1 MKRYNPRVEQ
11 TRKKHRLPAWAV
23 APTFILGIIIVVAAL
38 VMAIFPEQIAPY
50 DPTAVDITVRTKAPS
65 AEHIFGTDNYGRDV
79 FSRVVWGTR
88 IDLSIGFFGV
98 LVPMIIGGIIGLLAA
113 WYGGWLDSLLMR
125 ISEIM
130 MAFPFTILVIAII
143 TILGTGTINLYI
155 ALWLVGWMSYA
166 RLVRA
171 EVLKLKKAEFI
182 EAARV
187 AGFSDARILLRHI
200 LPNVISSSIVF
211 AASDMVM
218 CMLTGASMSFLG
230 LGVQPPT
237 PEWGLLLSN
246 SRQYFFTSLHYAVFP
261 GLAILLTVLC
271 FNLLGDGLRSA
282 LDPRLSE
289 Q

>member
-11 TRKKHRLPAWAV
+11 ARKKHRLPAWAV
-23 APTFILGIIIVVAAL
+23 TPTFILGIIIVVAAL

-237 PEWGLLLSN
+237 PEWGAILNEGRTYIS
-246 SRQYFFTSLHYAVFP
+246 YASWMTFFP
-261 GLAILLTVLC
+261 GLVLATTGVGLS
-271 FNLLGDGLRSA
+271 LLGDSMTDILR
-282 LDPRLSE
+282 RKGR
-289 Q
+289 

>member
-23 APTFILGIIIVVAAL
+23 TPTFILGIIIVAAAL

-50 DPTAVDITVRTKAPS
+50 DPTVVDITARTKGPS

-143 TILGTGTINLYI
+143 TILGTGTINL
-155 ALWLVGWMSYA
+155 
-166 RLVRA
+166 
-171 EVLKLKKAEFI
+171 
-182 EAARV
+182 
-187 AGFSDARILLRHI
+187 
-200 LPNVISSSIVF
+200 
-211 AASDMVM
+211 
-218 CMLTGASMSFLG
+218 
-230 LGVQPPT
+230 
-237 PEWGLLLSN
+237 
-246 SRQYFFTSLHYAVFP
+246 
-261 GLAILLTVLC
+261 
-271 FNLLGDGLRSA
+271 
-282 LDPRLSE
+282 
-289 Q
+289 

>member
-237 PEWGLLLSN
+237 PEWGAILNEGRTYIS
-246 SRQYFFTSLHYAVFP
+246 YASWMTFYP
-261 GLAILLTVLC
+261 GLVLAVTGVGLS
-271 FNLLGDGLRSA
+271 LLGDSMTEILR
-282 LDPRLSE
+282 RKGR
-289 Q
+289 

>member
-237 PEWGLLLSN
+237 PEWGAILNEGRTYIS
-246 SRQYFFTSLHYAVFP
+246 YASWMTFFP
-261 GLAILLTVLC
+261 GLVLATTGVGLS
-271 FNLLGDGLRSA
+271 LLGDSMTDILR
-282 LDPRLSE
+282 RKGR
-289 Q
+289 

>member
-113 WYGGWLDSLLMR
+113 WYGGWLDRLLMR

-237 PEWGLLLSN
+237 PEWGAILNEGRTYIS
-246 SRQYFFTSLHYAVFP
+246 YASWMTFFP
-261 GLAILLTVLC
+261 GLVLATTGVGLS
-271 FNLLGDGLRSA
+271 LLGDSMTDILR
-282 LDPRLSE
+282 RKGR
-289 Q
+289 

>member
-1 MKRYNPRVEQ
+1 MKRYNPRAEQ

-237 PEWGLLLSN
+237 PEWGAILNEGRTYIS
-246 SRQYFFTSLHYAVFP
+246 YASWMTFFP
-261 GLAILLTVLC
+261 GLVLATTGVGLS
-271 FNLLGDGLRSA
+271 LLGDSMTDILR
-282 LDPRLSE
+282 RKGR
-289 Q
+289 

>member
-11 TRKKHRLPAWAV
+11 ARKKHRLPAWAV
-23 APTFILGIIIVVAAL
+23 TPTFILGIIIVVAAL

-50 DPTAVDITVRTKAPS
+50 DPTVVDITVRTKVPS

-237 PEWGLLLSN
+237 PEWGAILNEGRTYIS
-246 SRQYFFTSLHYAVFP
+246 YASWMTFFP
-261 GLAILLTVLC
+261 GLVLATTGVGLS
-271 FNLLGDGLRSA
+271 LLGDSMTDILR
-282 LDPRLSE
+282 RKGR
-289 Q
+289 

>member
-1 MKRYNPRVEQ
+1 MKRYDPRVDSAR
-11 TRKKHRLPAWAV
+11 RKRRLPAWAV
-23 APTFILGIIIVVAAL
+23 TPTFILGVVIVVLAL
-38 VMAIFPEQIAPY
+38 IMAIFPAQIAPY
-50 DPTAVDITVRTKAPS
+50 DPTVVDITARTKAPS
-65 AEHIFGTDNYGRDV
+65 AAHIFGTDNYGRDI

-98 LVPMIIGGIIGLLAA
+98 LVPLIVGSIIGLLAA

-171 EVLKLKKAEFI
+171 EVLTLKKSEFI

-187 AGFSDARILLRHI
+187 AGFSDARILLRHV

-237 PEWGLLLSN
+237 PEWGAILN
-246 SRQYFFTSLHYAVFP
+246 EGRTYITYASWMTFFP
-261 GLAILLTVLC
+261 GLVLAITGVGLS
-271 FNLLGDGLRSA
+271 LLGDSMTDILR
-282 LDPRLSE
+282 RKGR
-289 Q
+289 

>member
-23 APTFILGIIIVVAAL
+23 TPTFILGIIIVVAAL
-38 VMAIFPEQIAPY
+38 VMAFFPEQIAPY

-187 AGFSDARILLRHI
+187 AGFSDARILMRHI

-237 PEWGLLLSN
+237 PEWGAILNEGRTYIS
-246 SRQYFFTSLHYAVFP
+246 YASWMTFFP
-261 GLAILLTVLC
+261 GLVLATTGVGLS
-271 FNLLGDGLRSA
+271 LLGDSMTDILR
-282 LDPRLSE
+282 RKGR
-289 Q
+289 

>member
-11 TRKKHRLPAWAV
+11 ARKKHRLPAWAV

-50 DPTAVDITVRTKAPS
+50 DPTVVDITVRTKAPS

-237 PEWGLLLSN
+237 PEWGAILNEGRTYIS
-246 SRQYFFTSLHYAVFP
+246 YASWMTFFP
-261 GLAILLTVLC
+261 GLVLATTGVGLS
-271 FNLLGDGLRSA
+271 LLGDSMTDILR
-282 LDPRLSE
+282 RKGR
-289 Q
+289 

>member
-1 MKRYNPRVEQ
+1 MKRYNPRAEAA
-11 TRKKHRLPAWAV
+11 RKKHRLPAWAV
-23 APTFILGIIIVVAAL
+23 TPTFILGVVIVMIAL
-38 VMAIFPEQIAPY
+38 ILAVFPDRIAPY
-50 DPTAVDITVRTKAPS
+50 DPTAVDITARTKAPC
-65 AEHIFGTDNYGRDV
+65 AAHIFGTDNYGRDI

-98 LVPMIIGGIIGLLAA
+98 LVPLIIGSVIGLLAA

-171 EVLKLKKAEFI
+171 EVLTLKKAEFI

-187 AGFSDARILLRHI
+187 AGFSDARILLRHV

-237 PEWGLLLSN
+237 PEWGAILN
-246 SRQYFFTSLHYAVFP
+246 EGRTYITYASWMTFFP
-261 GLAILLTVLC
+261 GLTLAITGVGLS
-271 FNLLGDGLRSA
+271 LLGDSMTDILR
-282 LDPRLSE
+282 RKGR
-289 Q
+289 

>member
-187 AGFSDARILLRHI
+187 AGFSDVRILLRHI

-237 PEWGLLLSN
+237 PEWGAILNEGRTYIS
-246 SRQYFFTSLHYAVFP
+246 YASWMTFFP
-261 GLAILLTVLC
+261 GLVLATTGVGLS
-271 FNLLGDGLRSA
+271 LLGDSMTDILR
-282 LDPRLSE
+282 RKGR
-289 Q
+289 

>member
-1 MKRYNPRVEQ
+1 MKRYNPRVDQ

-23 APTFILGIIIVVAAL
+23 TPTFILGIIIVVAAL

-237 PEWGLLLSN
+237 PEWGAILNEGRTYIS
-246 SRQYFFTSLHYAVFP
+246 YASWMTFFP
-261 GLAILLTVLC
+261 GLVLATTGVGLS
-271 FNLLGDGLRSA
+271 LLGDSMTDILR
-282 LDPRLSE
+282 RKGR
-289 Q
+289 

>member
-23 APTFILGIIIVVAAL
+23 TPTFILGIIIVAAAL
-38 VMAIFPEQIAPY
+38 VMAIVPEQIAPY
-50 DPTAVDITVRTKAPS
+50 DPTVVDITVRTKAPS

-130 MAFPFTILVIAII
+130 MAFPFPILVIAII

-237 PEWGLLLSN
+237 PEWGAILNEGRTYIS
-246 SRQYFFTSLHYAVFP
+246 YASWMTFFP
-261 GLAILLTVLC
+261 GLVLATTGVGLS
-271 FNLLGDGLRSA
+271 LLGDSMTDILR
-282 LDPRLSE
+282 RKGR
-289 Q
+289 

>member
-1 MKRYNPRVEQ
+1 MKRYNPRVDQ
-11 TRKKHRLPAWAV
+11 TRKTPRLPAWAV
-23 APTFILGIIIVVAAL
+23 TPTFILGIIIVVAAL

-237 PEWGLLLSN
+237 PEWGAILNEGRTYIS
-246 SRQYFFTSLHYAVFP
+246 YASWMTFFP
-261 GLAILLTVLC
+261 GLVLATTGVGLS
-271 FNLLGDGLRSA
+271 LLGDSMTEILR
-282 LDPRLSE
+282 RKGR
-289 Q
+289 

>member
-23 APTFILGIIIVVAAL
+23 TPTFILGIIIVAAAL

-50 DPTAVDITVRTKAPS
+50 DPTVVDITVRTKAPS

-237 PEWGLLLSN
+237 PEWGAILNEGRTYIS
-246 SRQYFFTSLHYAVFP
+246 YASWMTFFP
-261 GLAILLTVLC
+261 GLVLATTGVGLS
-271 FNLLGDGLRSA
+271 LLGDSMTDILR
-282 LDPRLSE
+282 RKGR
-289 Q
+289 